1 MEEDV
6 LPRFDMLVNSE
17 LHECDEDLESYISDE
32 LSLHLKHNSGASY
45 DQIHVPAFDKIGF
58 GSENITTNCDTASRD
73 ETKTLTAGE
82 STLEKT
88 AGQKYWDEKIH
99 NPSVNDS
106 LENPSNMN
114 FERLSGC
121 YACPSLLKSENTF
134 INTQEKRLNFDR
146 RFGTAKE
153 ICLPVEQNNNT
164 DTDVIHTVAQ
174 CGEIYPSYQD
184 NAKVDTELFLKE
196 SDSKDITQFD
206 ISDMSLLDSDKARSS
221 SHCVRDPQNGMQ
233 HNDTV
238 VMDTVTPDSMDVQD
252 MIYCDN
258 TKTIDESTEND
269 GSRGKV
275 FHSVAGTL
283 DLKHGAYIEIMDD
296 PTEDSDPEKDA
307 FLTVLGTLLV
317 LLCIEIYSNANKA
330 EREETDMLESSDD
343 LALDLL
349 FHADLTELQGAS
361 QEGIKELLYSA
372 LYCINS

>member
-17 LHECDEDLESYISDE
+17 LHECEEDFESEISDE

-45 DQIHVPAFDKIGF
+45 NQIPVHVPAFDKIGF
-58 GSENITTNCDTASRD
+58 ESQNIITKCDTASRD
-73 ETKTLTAGE
+73 ETETLTAGG

-88 AGQKYWDEKIH
+88 TGQKHWDEMIH
-99 NPSVNDS
+99 NPSVNDT

-114 FERLSGC
+114 FERLSDC
-121 YACPSLLKSENTF
+121 YAGPSLLKSEDTF
-134 INTQEKRLNFDR
+134 INTEEKRLNFDR
-146 RFGTAKE
+146 QFGTAQE
-153 ICLPVEQNNNT
+153 IRLTVEQNNNA
-164 DTDVIHTVAQ
+164 DTDGFHTVAQ

-206 ISDMSLLDSDKARSS
+206 ISDMSLLDSNKARSS

-233 HNDTV
+233 HYDNV
-238 VMDTVTPDSMDVQD
+238 VMDTVTPDSMGVQD
-252 MIYCDN
+252 MIYSDN

-283 DLKHGAYIEIMDD
+283 DLKHGANIEIMDD
-296 PTEDSDPEKDA
+296 PTEESEPEKDA

-317 LLCIEIYSNANKA
+317 LLCIEIYSSANKT
-330 EREETDMLESSDD
+330 EREETDMLERTDD
-343 LALDLL
+343 LALDQL
-349 FHADLTELQGAS
+349 FQAELQGAS
-361 QEGIKELLYSA
+361 QEGIKEILYSV
-372 LYCINS
+372 